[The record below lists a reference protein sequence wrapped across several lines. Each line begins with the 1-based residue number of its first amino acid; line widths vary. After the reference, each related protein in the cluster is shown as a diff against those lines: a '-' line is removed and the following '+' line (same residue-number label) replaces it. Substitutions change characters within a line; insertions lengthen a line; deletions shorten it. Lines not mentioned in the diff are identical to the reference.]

1 MEKKTSVDYTVLVR
15 DTDFSLRSS
24 LESVG
29 NIFMN
34 AAGLD
39 AERKGFGMDALHK
52 QGLAWVALRIYIK
65 VNSYPAAFEKL
76 QVSTWVENWTKLTT
90 QRDCILSDLDGKTLV
105 EVSSLWAVIDFNSR
119 QPVNLQEALP
129 SYGPWLLDEK
139 LSIRPPE
146 KVRLLTNPELV
157 ATRKVVYSDIDSNMH
172 ATSFKYVSWI
182 LDTVPLE
189 VFQKQFVS
197 DFEINYVK
205 ECRYGETVQIFRE
218 QIGENVYA
226 YDIRNQEN
234 SSLNRCKLTFSNL

>member
-15 DTDFSLRSS
+15 DTDFSLHSS

-65 VNSYPAAFEKL
+65 VNKYPAAFENLK
-76 QVSTWVENWTKLTT
+76 VSTWVENWTKLTT
-90 QRDCILSDLDGKTLV
+90 QRDCTIASADGKTLV
-105 EVSSLWAVIDFNSR
+105 EVSSLWAVIDFNTR
-119 QPVNLQEALP
+119 QPVNMQERLS
-129 SYGPWLLDEK
+129 SYEPWLLDEK
-139 LSIRPPE
+139 LSIRTPE
-146 KVRLLTNPELV
+146 KVRLLSNPELV
-157 ATRKVVYSDIDSNMH
+157 STRKVVYSDIDSNMH

-182 LDTVPLE
+182 LDTIPLD

-205 ECRYGETVQIFRE
+205 ECRYGETIMIYRE
-218 QIGENVYA
+218 QLDENVFA
-226 YDIRNQEN
+226 YDIRNEEN